1 MSGGRKKREFPH
13 FSFRF
18 CPGLRYNIKYN
29 VYGPGEIHG
38 DSQREKEEL
47 MFIDKAR
54 IIVQSGAGGDGMVS
68 FRREKY
74 VPRGGPSGGDG
85 GQGGSVIIRAAGN
98 MNTLMDFRRHRK
110 FAAKK
115 GENGGSKDMYGKSAE
130 DVIIKVPLGTMVYDV
145 KTDEL
150 LADMTHEG
158 QEALIVKGG
167 RGGRGNAHFA
177 TSAVRA
183 PTYAE
188 KGEPGETKELRL
200 ELKVLADVGLLGFP
214 SVGKSSLIR
223 KVSGARPEVAA
234 YHFTTL
240 TPHLGVVALSD
251 DRSFVM
257 ADIPG
262 LIEGASRGVG
272 LGHDFLRH
280 VERTRVLIHVL
291 DAAGSEGRDPLEDFH
306 IINNELELYS
316 PALAQKRQI
325 VAANKTDLIT
335 DPEQLAALKAQIEKE
350 GYECFPICTLT
361 GEGIRPLMERAWQ
374 ILQEVPA
381 LPEAAPEKTII
392 YDVPKDEFEI
402 TVEDGVYFVR
412 GKRVEKL
419 VNMTNFDDAFSLRR
433 FERAWKFM
441 GLDRLLRK
449 EGIQEGDTVDLYGM
463 EFTFSEKSSGDA
475 EE

>member
-1 MSGGRKKREFPH
+1 
-13 FSFRF
+13 
-18 CPGLRYNIKYN
+18 
-29 VYGPGEIHG
+29 
-38 DSQREKEEL
+38 

-98 MNTLMDFRRHRK
+98 INTLMDFRRHRK
-110 FAAKK
+110 FAAKN

-130 DVIIKVPLGTMVYDV
+130 NVIVKVPLGTMVYDV
-145 KTDEL
+145 KTGEL

-158 QEALIVKGG
+158 QEVLIVKGG

-188 KGEPGETKELRL
+188 KGEPGEMKELRL

-223 KVSGARPEVAA
+223 RVSGARPEVAA

-240 TPHLGVVALSD
+240 TPYLGVVALSD

-262 LIEGASRGVG
+262 LIEGASQGVG

-291 DAAGSEGRDPLEDFH
+291 DAAGSEGRSPIDDFH

-316 PALAQKRQI
+316 PALAKKRQI
-325 VAANKTDLIT
+325 VAANKIDLIQ
-335 DPEQLAALKAQIEKE
+335 DPEQLETLKKQIESE
-350 GYECFPICTLT
+350 GFECFPICTLT
-361 GEGIRPLMERAWQ
+361 GEGVRPLMERAWQ
-374 ILQEVPA
+374 ILQEEPA
-381 LPEAAPEKTII
+381 LPEFTPEKTIV

-402 TVEDGVYFVR
+402 TVEDGVFSVK

-419 VNMTNFDDAFSLRR
+419 VNMTDFDDTLSLRR

-441 GLDRLLRK
+441 GLDKLLKK
-449 EGIQEGDTVDLYGM
+449 EGIQEGDTVNLYGV
-463 EFTFSEKSSGDA
+463 EFTFSEKGHDA

>member
-1 MSGGRKKREFPH
+1 
-13 FSFRF
+13 
-18 CPGLRYNIKYN
+18 
-29 VYGPGEIHG
+29 
-38 DSQREKEEL
+38 

-54 IIVQSGAGGDGMVS
+54 IIVVSGAGGDGMVS

-85 GQGGSVIIRAAGN
+85 GKGGSVIVRAAAN
-98 MNTLMDFRRHRK
+98 INTLMDFRRHRK
-110 FAAKK
+110 FAAKN
-115 GENGGSKDMYGKSAE
+115 GETGGSKNMYGASAE
-130 DVIIKVPLGTMVYDV
+130 DVIIPVPPGTMVYDV

-150 LADMTHEG
+150 LADLTHVG
-158 QEALIVKGG
+158 QEALLVRGGKGG
-167 RGGRGNAHFA
+167 RGNQHFA
-177 TSAVRA
+177 TSSVRA

-188 KGEPGETKELRL
+188 KGEPGEEKEIRL

-240 TPHLGVVALSD
+240 EPHLGVVELSD

-262 LIEGASRGVG
+262 LIEGASQGVG
-272 LGHDFLRH
+272 LGYEFLRH

-291 DAAGSEGRDPLEDFH
+291 DAAGSEGRNPIEDFRA
-306 IINNELELYS
+306 INKELEIYS
-316 PALAQKRQI
+316 PRLAEKKQI
-325 VAANKTDLIT
+325 VAANKIDLIEDEKQLETLKKEIT
-335 DPEQLAALKAQIEKE
+335 DA
-350 GYECFPICTLT
+350 GYEFFPICSLS
-361 GEGIRPLMERAWQ
+361 GEGVRPLMERAWQ
-374 ILQEVPA
+374 VLEETPA
-381 LPEAAPEKTII
+381 LPEFVPERTVV

-402 TVEDGVYFVR
+402 TVENGVYFVR

-419 VNMTNFDDAFSLRR
+419 VNMTDFDDAFQLRR
-433 FERAWKFM
+433 FEKAWKFM
-441 GLDRLLRK
+441 NLDKLLK
-449 EGIQEGDTVDLYGM
+449 KQGITEGDTVDLYGI
-463 EFTFSEKSSGDA
+463 EFTFAEKRQD

>member
-1 MSGGRKKREFPH
+1 
-13 FSFRF
+13 
-18 CPGLRYNIKYN
+18 
-29 VYGPGEIHG
+29 
-38 DSQREKEEL
+38 
-47 MFIDKAR
+47 MFIDKAK

-85 GQGGSVIIRAAGN
+85 GTGGSVIIRADREI
-98 MNTLMDFRRHRK
+98 NTLIDFRRHRK
-110 FAAKK
+110 FAAKN
-115 GENGGSKDMYGKSAE
+115 GANGGAKDMYGKSAE
-130 DVIIKVPLGTMVYDV
+130 DVIVKVPLGTMVYDA

-150 LADMTHEG
+150 LADLTHED

-167 RGGRGNAHFA
+167 HGGRGNAHFA

-188 KGEPGETKELRL
+188 KGEPGEMKEIRL

-240 TPHLGVVALSD
+240 VPHLGVVELSD
-251 DRSFVM
+251 QRSFVM

-262 LIEGASRGVG
+262 LIEGASQGVG

-280 VERTRVLIHVL
+280 VERSRVLIHIL
-291 DAAGSEGRDPLEDFH
+291 DVSGSEGRDPWKDFLT
-306 IINNELELYS
+306 INTELELYS
-316 PALAQKRQI
+316 PMLAQKKQI
-325 VAANKTDLIT
+325 VAGNKIDLLE
-335 DPEQLAALKAQIEKE
+335 DEAALLDLQKKVENA
-350 GYECFPICTLT
+350 GYEFFPICTLT
-361 GEGIRPLMERAWQ
+361 GEGVPALMERAWQ
-374 ILQEVPA
+374 ILQETPA
-381 LPEAAPEKTII
+381 IPEFTPDKTIV
-392 YDVPKDEFEI
+392 YDVPKDEFEV
-402 TVEDGVYFVR
+402 TVEDGVYYVK

-419 VNMTNFDDAFSLRR
+419 VNMTDFDDTFSLRR

-441 GLDRLLRK
+441 GLDKLLKK
-449 EGIQEGDTVDLYGM
+449 EGIQEGDTVDLYGV
-463 EFTFSEKSSGDA
+463 EFTYAEKARDI